1 MRPALLSSI
10 CSDAPEATFA
20 VEICFFQGGGGA
32 RKVRLAWGSARLA
45 SLALRQLS
53 SQSSLVSTPPCPR
66 HAPPRLPSTPRPP
79 RRCFA
84 PSPSQP
90 PSRALLPTSSPLSV
104 SRTAASQPV
113 RFLPAQQNV
122 TPDASGAGS
131 WLASSRAGSGGARSI
146 RPRRGRGEWGGR
158 TRWRW
163 RGMRWGECRGGCRDE
178 VSCEG
183 REGRDGAD
191 SRRAVARDSGACLSV
206 TATS

>member
-1 MRPALLSSI
+1 ML
-10 CSDAPEATFA
+10 
-20 VEICFFQGGGGA
+20 G
-32 RKVRLAWGSARLA
+32 VRLASPH
-45 SLALRQLS
+45 SL
-53 SQSSLVSTPPCPR
+53 
-66 HAPPRLPSTPRPP
+66 
-79 RRCFA
+79 FA
-84 PSPSQP
+84 
-90 PSRALLPTSSPLSV
+90 SSPLSPPLSPPRHV
-104 SRTAASQPV
+104 LAMHLLASQALLALHDAALRPHHRSRRRVRYSLPPPRSRSHERRLRSRYAFFQPSRTSHLT
-113 RFLPAQQNV
+113 LPEQA
-122 TPDASGAGS
+122 PGS
-131 WLASSRAGSGGARSI
+131 RARVAGSGGARSI